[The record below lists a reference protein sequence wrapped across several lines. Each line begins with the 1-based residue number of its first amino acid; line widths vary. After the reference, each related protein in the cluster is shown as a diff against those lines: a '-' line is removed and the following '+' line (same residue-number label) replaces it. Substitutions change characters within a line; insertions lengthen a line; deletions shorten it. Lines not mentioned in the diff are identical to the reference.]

1 MYSFFV
7 HFFKLMLYFL
17 YNFWQSNQKT
27 IAFGKNYFRFGGK
40 YMKHI
45 QKKQSFFCDN
55 NFKNIIFDDN
65 CIFFDIETTGFSAKT
80 STLYL
85 IGCLYKKE
93 SDIVMEQFFAESKD
107 DEKEVLL
114 HFIELLSNY
123 KTIFSFN
130 GLGFDLPF
138 IKAKCETYGI
148 THNFD
153 QYQYIDIFKEVTNI
167 KFLLKL
173 PNYKQKTIEDFLGIY
188 RNDKYSGGELISIY
202 EEYVQTK
209 DAHSEELLLL
219 HNYEDVVGMLDLLPI
234 LSYRQILK
242 DGYHVK
248 NAETTTYTNYDGEC
262 GLEMIITLQNKYSV
276 PQRIS
281 HQCNEFY
288 ITMNKDLTK
297 IRIPVFEGELKF
309 FYSNYKDYY
318 YLPVED
324 MAIHKSVASF
334 VDKEYREKAKAC
346 NCYTRKTSQFLP
358 QYDSIM
364 NPSFKKEHKDKCTYF
379 ELTEDFM
386 TSSEM
391 LQRYVEHIF
400 NIL

>member
-1 MYSFFV
+1 
-7 HFFKLMLYFL
+7 
-17 YNFWQSNQKT
+17 
-27 IAFGKNYFRFGGK
+27 
-40 YMKHI
+40 MKHI